1 MMDDTRRNAEG
12 YPDPTA
18 HEALTSIALSDLR
31 RRAGGYRP
39 LVYICS
45 PYSGDVEGNAERAR
59 MFSRFACDMGC
70 IPVSP
75 LLLYPQ
81 FLDDDN
87 AEDRRLGLFFGI
99 VLLTK
104 CEELWVF
111 GNRISTGMAREIAKA
126 ETRAMP
132 IRRFSD
138 RPLLHGGHMV
148 FEELG

>member
-18 HEALTSIALSDLR
+18 HEAIANIALSGLR
-31 RRAGGYRP
+31 RRTGGYRP

-45 PYSGDVEGNAERAR
+45 PYAGDVDGNVENAR
-59 MFSRFACDMGC
+59 RYSRFACDRGC
-70 IPVSP
+70 IPVTP
-75 LLLYPQ
+75 HLLYPQ
-81 FLDDDN
+81 FLDDGN

-111 GNRISTGMAREIAKA
+111 GKRLSPGMIREVAKA
-126 ETRAMP
+126 KGRGMP

-138 RPLLHGGHMV
+138 RPMLDGGRMV